1 LIVVT
6 RLRIE
11 LNTDRCR
18 SFAKCTTT
26 APAVF
31 ALDVGRKVV
40 VIDPFGNDDDTIV
53 KAAKSCPY
61 KVITLID
68 EATGVPVYP
77 PRRKLHP

>member
-1 LIVVT
+1 MT

-31 ALDVGRKVV
+31 ALGDDRQV
-40 VIDPFGNDDDTIV
+40 VILDPSGNDADTIV
-53 KAAKSCPY
+53 RAAKSCPY

-68 EATGVPVYP
+68 EATGAPVYP
-77 PRRKLHP
+77 PGHKLHP

>member
-1 LIVVT
+1 MT

-31 ALDVGRKVV
+31 ALGDDRKVV
-40 VIDPFGNDDDTIV
+40 VLDPSGNDDDTIV
-53 KAAKSCPY
+53 RAAKSCPY

-68 EATGVPVYP
+68 EATGAPVYP
-77 PRRKLHP
+77 PGRKLRP

>member
-1 LIVVT
+1 VT

-31 ALDVGRKVV
+31 ALGEDRKVV
-40 VIDPFGNDDDTIV
+40 ILDKAGADDETIV
-53 KAAKSCPY
+53 RAAKSCPY
-61 KVITLID
+61 RVIALFDDTSG
-68 EATGVPVYP
+68 EPVFP
-77 PRRKLHP
+77 PGRKLRP

>member
-1 LIVVT
+1 MT

-31 ALDVGRKVV
+31 ALGDDRKVV
-40 VIDPFGNDDDTIV
+40 IVDPAGADDETIV
-53 KAAKSCPY
+53 RAAKSCPY

-68 EATGVPVYP
+68 DATGAPVYP
-77 PRRKLHP
+77 PGRRLRPST

>member
-1 LIVVT
+1 MT

-11 LNTDRCR
+11 LNTDRCQ

-31 ALDVGRKVV
+31 ALGEERKVV
-40 VIDPFGNDDDTIV
+40 ILDKAGADDETIV

-61 KVITLID
+61 RVISLFDD
-68 EATGVPVYP
+68 ESGAPVFP
-77 PRRKLHP
+77 PGRKLRP